1 MKNRVKQV
9 LAIIMIFVGAML
21 FDITPYKLTGVMIL
35 ILGFALDW
43 SIEDE
48 EGDENDS
55 DNK

>member
-35 ILGFALDW
+35 ILGFFVDW

>member
-9 LAIIMIFVGAML
+9 LAIILIFVGALL

-43 SIEDE
+43 TIDEDE
-48 EGDENDS
+48 EDS
-55 DNK
+55 DDRDF